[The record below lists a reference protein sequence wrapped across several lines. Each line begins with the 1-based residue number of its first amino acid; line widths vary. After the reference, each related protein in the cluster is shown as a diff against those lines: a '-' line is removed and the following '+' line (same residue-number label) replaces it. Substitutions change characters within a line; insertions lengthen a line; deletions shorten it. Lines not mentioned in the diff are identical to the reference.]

1 MVNEKLRVLL
11 VSDMGKVGGTEIAT
25 YITAKELKPYVQDI
39 YVLGKRGPLS
49 ESINKLDIE
58 QFDAISHTK
67 NPIKIIS
74 YIFKLIRIVNKYDI
88 NILHAQMAR
97 PVPMLWLAKFFSKNK
112 DIKIFWTSRGLNHS
126 TYKYVVPLF
135 NKMNIR
141 GLGNCKLE
149 QKKLV
154 KYGLEFGR
162 TSYVY
167 NAYRLN
173 PDTAPRTKL
182 SQDFVTVGTLSAL
195 RLDRCVNLFLEI
207 AKYITESKELSQN
220 IQFIVG
226 GDGPYRKELELLAEK
241 FNIQHKIN
249 FLGNIV
255 DVEDFMQKL
264 DIFVS
269 PIVVDGDSGAGVS
282 NAIVEAMLTKTP
294 VCAYDASAI
303 GEIVINSQTGYLV
316 EPRNTEAMAKAI
328 LQTIE
333 NKEQTKVYV
342 ENAYNLIIREC
353 DPQNYSKKLISLYEE
368 L

>member
-1 MVNEKLRVLL
+1 MKLPII
-11 VSDMGKVGGTEIAT
+11 TERLILRT
-25 YITAKELKPYVQDI
+25 LTEQDSQDI
-39 YVLGKRGPLS
+39 FEIRSNP
-49 ESINKLDIE
+49 EINK
-58 QFDAISHTK
+58 F
-67 NPIKIIS
+67 
-74 YIFKLIRIVNKYDI
+74 
-88 NILHAQMAR
+88 
-97 PVPMLWLAKFFSKNK
+97 
-112 DIKIFWTSRGLNHS
+112 
-126 TYKYVVPLF
+126 
-135 NKMNIR
+135 
-141 GLGNCKLE
+141 LGN
-149 QKKLV
+149 
-154 KYGLEFGR
+154 
-162 TSYVY
+162 
-167 NAYRLN
+167 
-173 PDTAPRTKL
+173 
-182 SQDFVTVGTLSAL
+182 
-195 RLDRCVNLFLEI
+195 
-207 AKYITESKELSQN
+207 
-220 IQFIVG
+220 
-226 GDGPYRKELELLAEK
+226 RKELELLAEK

-264 DIFVS
+264 DVFVS